1 MPTIEPIFQHG
12 IVLMLVAF
20 RLAGVLLFS
29 PIVASAGIP
38 TRAKAFLVITL
49 AAAVFPTIEPSWHAS
64 ADMTLANIA
73 PIMVT
78 ETLIGASVGFIAS
91 IPIVAM
97 QLGGTIMGMQM
108 GLGLA
113 QIYDPMNGENSGVV
127 DQLMFYLAAAVF
139 LMLGGL
145 DIMFMALIG
154 TYESVPLGSM
164 AMHAAPVE
172 LITGILSSGYE
183 LAMRVSAPVVAIM
196 LLETVASGV
205 LMKTIPQINI
215 LTIGFAIKIMAGLFG
230 LIGAL
235 MAIEVVFTDELR
247 SVMSQLTQWTG
258 VPSSAAGV
266 FGG

>member
-1 MPTIEPIFQHG
+1 MLTVEPIYQHG
-12 IVLMLVAF
+12 ITMMLVAF

-29 PIVASAGIP
+29 PIVASTGIP

-49 AAAVFPTIEPSWHAS
+49 AAAVYPAVPITWQAG
-64 ADMTLANIA
+64 ADMSLATLGQ
-73 PIMVT
+73 IMVT

-139 LMLGGL
+139 LMVGGL
-145 DIMFMALIG
+145 DVMFMAIVG
-154 TYESVPLGSM
+154 TYETVPLGGM
-164 AMHAAPVE
+164 TLHAAPVE
-172 LITGILSSGYE
+172 LILGILHSGYE
-183 LAMRVSAPVVAIM
+183 LALRVSAPVVAIM
-196 LLETVASGV
+196 FLETIASGV

-215 LTIGFAIKIMAGLFG
+215 LSIGFAIKIMAGLFA
-230 LIGAL
+230 LAGAL
-235 MAIEVVFTDELR
+235 VAIEAVFTDELR
-247 SVMSQLTQWTG
+247 MVMTEITSWTG
-258 VPSSAAGV
+258 VPSSVRGV
-266 FGG
+266 IGG

>member
-49 AAAVFPTIEPSWHAS
+49 AAAVYPTIQTSWHAS
-64 ADMTLANIA
+64 ADMTFANIL

-113 QIYDPMNGENSGVV
+113 QIYDPMNGENSGVI

-145 DIMFMALIG
+145 DVMFMALIG
-154 TYESVPLGSM
+154 TYESVPLG
-164 AMHAAPVE
+164 AMTMQAAPVE
-172 LITGILSSGYE
+172 LITGILGSGYE

-230 LIGAL
+230 LVGAL
-235 MAIEVVFTDELR
+235 LAIEVVFTDELR
-247 SVMSQLTQWTG
+247 EVMSQLTQWTG